1 MNLVEKLEAAT
12 QTSLL
17 NMNNQSRT
25 LRVAIVASSLELAG
39 AGKQAFYMARALHRT
54 GIEVHFFHLG
64 NGGFYE
70 QFLRVAGVPIHQ
82 IYVPNRPWLML
93 ARLMKAL
100 GRFRP
105 QIVLAAQF
113 GDLRYA
119 APAGRLCQALVLGG
133 IRSDGFYELN
143 THGRFSRW
151 LIHWAH
157 GLVANSCRATQNLVF
172 RGIKPQKIEVLSNVI
187 DVQEFDRQSALP
199 SGISVPLDRIVV
211 AAVGS
216 LQPSKRFER
225 FLEALALARRSEPA
239 LAGVIAGRDR
249 GTLAALQA
257 RANALSLMPHFGS
270 HHVVFLGEVD
280 RVPALLTQTAFLVL
294 TSDYEGCPNVILEAM
309 AARTP
314 VISVPAGDA
323 GLIVQDGKTGY
334 LVEAD
339 DSRTMAEY
347 MIQLARSPERRRNL
361 GEAGRKRVEQE
372 YNCDSLVERL
382 VAVIHR
388 FACQNR
394 RTSLCEWLERNFATN
409 RTKNRQVSERDG
421 EENVASLLNLD
432 RQESHPFQN
441 GADAKAL
448 LDADIAN
455 KPLPA
460 RGSDAWIGN
469 RGTTHE

>member
-1 MNLVEKLEAAT
+1 
-12 QTSLL
+12 
-17 NMNNQSRT
+17 MNNQSRT
-25 LRVAIVASSLELAG
+25 LRVAIVASNLELAG
-39 AGKQAFYMARALHRT
+39 AGKQVFYMARTLHRL

-64 NGGFYE
+64 SGGYYE
-70 QFLRVAGVPIHQ
+70 RFLREAGVPIHQ
-82 IYVPNRPWLML
+82 INDPNRPWLML

-100 GRFRP
+100 GRWQP
-105 QIVLAAQF
+105 QVVLAAQF

-119 APAGRLCQALVLGG
+119 APAGRLCRALVLGG

-151 LIHWAH
+151 LVHWTH

-172 RGIKPQKIEVLSNVI
+172 SGIKPQKIEVLPNVI

-199 SGISVPLDRIVV
+199 SGISVPLDRIIV

-216 LQPSKRFER
+216 LQPSKRSER

-239 LAGVIAGRDR
+239 LAGIIAGRDC

-257 RANALSLMPHFGS
+257 RANALGLMPHFGS
-270 HHVVFLGEVD
+270 HHVVFLGEVE
-280 RVPALLTQTAFLVL
+280 RVPALLAQAAFLIL
-294 TSDYEGCPNVILEAM
+294 TSDYEGFPNVILEAM

-339 DSRTMAEY
+339 DTRNMAEF
-347 MIQLARSPERRRNL
+347 MVQLARSPERRRNL

-372 YNCDSLVERL
+372 YNCESLAERL

-394 RTSLCEWLERNFATN
+394 RTSLCEWLEHNFATN
-409 RTKNRQVSERDG
+409 RAKNRLVLEHEG
-421 EENVASLLNLD
+421 GENVTSFLNSGH
-432 RQESHPFQN
+432 QQSHPFQK
-441 GADAKAL
+441 GAGATAR
-448 LDADIAN
+448 LDTGYAN
-455 KPLPA
+455 KPFPT
-460 RGSDAWIGN
+460 RGPDEWIEN